1 VAKAQPKAK
10 PKAAVTP
17 ARKLPHEPPP
27 RAGFVKAV
35 LDDLVRPL
43 IVADAAELFAVK
55 VVDIARK
62 FDPFWF
68 QVVID
73 LVTGIVKQCN
83 EQDIKATIQE
93 IAGNTDGTLAHL
105 MRRRINRNLPVA
117 PGESRLTETERYEMA
132 RAIVVAACDTLKEE
146 DLWDALWG
154 RKIDWFPVVAGTGDE
169 GETDFDNEGGKSG
182 TGYKADA
189 ER

>member
-1 VAKAQPKAK
+1 MAKAQPKAK
-10 PKAAVTP
+10 PKAAP
-17 ARKLPHEPPP
+17 KLARKLPHEPPP
-27 RAGFVKAV
+27 RAGFVKAT
-35 LDDLVRPL
+35 LEDLVRPL
-43 IVADAAELFAVK
+43 IVADAAELFTAK

-62 FDPFWF
+62 FDPFWY
-68 QVVID
+68 QVIVE
-73 LVTGIVKQCN
+73 LVTGVVTQCN
-83 EQDIKATIQE
+83 EQDVAATIRE
-93 IAGNTDGTLAHL
+93 ITANLDGTLAHL

-132 RAIVVAACDTLKEE
+132 RAIVIAACETLKEQ

-154 RKIDWFPVVAGTGDE
+154 RKADWYPVATGAE

-182 TGYKADA
+182 GTGYRADA